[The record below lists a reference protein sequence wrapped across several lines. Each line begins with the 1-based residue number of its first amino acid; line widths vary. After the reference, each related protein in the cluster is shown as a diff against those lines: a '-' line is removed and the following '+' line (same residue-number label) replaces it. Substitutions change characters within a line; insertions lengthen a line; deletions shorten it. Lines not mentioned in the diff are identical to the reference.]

1 MNKLKALYEK
11 ITENAALMS
20 WNEKAMVLCV
30 VFIITPLLYFY
41 GVYPSLKN
49 SLDKSISG
57 CNQARVRFEKIEAEQ
72 KRADEMRDELARGEE
87 LVKHI
92 NSLVMNP
99 DDAVQIINVI
109 SELLV
114 KNNISINFLKNNAQF
129 DRIYEKAHSPR
140 LETGEIDQA
149 SRFNYKLLPMEF
161 SFRSTPLE
169 YLSFLNI
176 ICGFKNLNYNM
187 KKMTASRTND
197 GKVDVNIILEIIVE
211 LNLFTQKNS

>member
-1 MNKLKALYEK
+1 
-11 ITENAALMS
+11 
-20 WNEKAMVLCV
+20 
-30 VFIITPLLYFY
+30 
-41 GVYPSLKN
+41 
-49 SLDKSISG
+49 
-57 CNQARVRFEKIEAEQ
+57 VRFEKIEAEQ